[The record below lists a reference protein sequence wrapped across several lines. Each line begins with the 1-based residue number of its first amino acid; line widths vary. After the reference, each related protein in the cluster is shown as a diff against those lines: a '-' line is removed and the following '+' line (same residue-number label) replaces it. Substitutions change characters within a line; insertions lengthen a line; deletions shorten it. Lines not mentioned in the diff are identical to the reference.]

1 MIEKLNMLDSS
12 EEVEEDLLVFDEA
25 MNIDG
30 SWTATS
36 LNEGEYK
43 AVKELPRYGGPR
55 VFLGQDYKDHIAIFR
70 VKK

>member
-1 MIEKLNMLDSS
+1 MIEKLNMLEDL
-12 EEVEEDLLVFDEA
+12 EVEEDLLVFDEA

-36 LNEGEYK
+36 LDERSYNV
-43 AVKELPRYGGPR
+43 VKELPRCGGPR
-55 VFLGQDYKDHIAIFR
+55 IFLGQDDKDHIALFR

>member
-1 MIEKLNMLDSS
+1 MIEKLNML
-12 EEVEEDLLVFDEA
+12 EDLKEVVEDLCFDEV

-30 SWTATS
+30 SWEPTP
-36 LNEGEYK
+36 LDEEDYRV
-43 AVKELPRYGGPR
+43 VKELPREEGPR

>member
-12 EEVEEDLLVFDEA
+12 EEVEEDLLVFDEV

-30 SWTATS
+30 SWEPTP
-36 LNEGEYK
+36 LDEEDYRV
-43 AVKELPRYGGPR
+43 VKELPREEGPR
-55 VFLGQDYKDHIAIFR
+55 VFLGQEYKDHIAIFR